1 MNRVIEIARLLAMN
15 SLAIGG
21 LVLFVVAAV
30 QLGRDSELA
39 GFGALKVPNFVRE
52 VPAAMLVR
60 AETNDLPVPERIVA
74 KVSRVA
80 PPADIVS
87 SVPPQDLEAGN
98 SRPIVVLDPGHG
110 GRDGGTIAGG
120 ALEKKLNLD
129 AAKRVAKRLQRA
141 GVRVVFTRADD
152 SYISLAGR
160 AAIANRYPSG
170 LFVSI
175 HHNASTIAQPSGV
188 ETYYTVAKSGA
199 AESVQRRLFKAKVGE
214 RFVDRRGELL
224 AIEIQDAFTL
234 ATGAVDRGIKNHTL
248 VVTRMVTG
256 PAVLVECGFLSNT
269 AERKNLQSET
279 YRDRMS
285 AGIAGGVMR
294 YLNEVE
300 SQPQFGVSFPG
311 RVAKP
316 AVTPTVAESQP
327 ENPES

>member
-1 MNRVIEIARLLAMN
+1 MNRVMEIARLLAMN

-21 LVLFVVAAV
+21 LALFVAAAV
-30 QLGRDSELA
+30 QLSRDPELA
-39 GFGALKVPNFVRE
+39 GFGALKVPKFVRE
-52 VPAAMLVR
+52 VPAAMLMR
-60 AETNDLPVPERIVA
+60 AETDEMQEPARAVAQVTKAAPLAEIALPPLA
-74 KVSRVA
+74 H
-80 PPADIVS
+80 D
-87 SVPPQDLEAGN
+87 AGDP
-98 SRPIVVLDPGHG
+98 RPVVVLDPGHG

-141 GVRVVFTRADD
+141 GVKVVYTRADD

-160 AAIANRYPSG
+160 AMIANRYPSA

-199 AESVQRRLFKAKVGE
+199 AQSVQRRLFKAKLGE
-214 RFVDRRGELL
+214 RFIDRRGELL

-248 VVTRMVTG
+248 VVTRMVTC

-269 AERKNLQSET
+269 TERKNLQNET
-279 YRDRMS
+279 YRDKMS

-300 SQPQFGVSFPG
+300 SQPHFGIAFPS

-316 AVTPTVAESQP
+316 AAAATVAESQP